1 MKLGEAL
8 SDLFDSG
15 IEEDTISLLYEA
27 NKEVAV
33 RVKTPFGMTE
43 EVVLEEVILQGEVW
57 GPSLAS
63 NQVDT
68 FGKEMLE
75 ELRSI
80 YGLIELF
87 HMKLMLLSVSYLCIL
102 FCLQVISKTDPIFA

>member
-1 MKLGEAL
+1 MFYGMKLGEAL

-27 NKEVAV
+27 NKEIAV

-75 ELRSI
+75 EDLPSNT
-80 YGLIELF
+80 
-87 HMKLMLLSVSYLCIL
+87 KVTYLYL
-102 FCLQVISKTDPIFA
+102 YWGWSMT

>member
-1 MKLGEAL
+1 
-8 SDLFDSG
+8 
-15 IEEDTISLLYEA
+15 
-27 NKEVAV
+27 
-33 RVKTPFGMTE
+33 MTE

-75 ELRSI
+75 EDLPSNT
-80 YGLIELF
+80 
-87 HMKLMLLSVSYLCIL
+87 KVTYLYL
-102 FCLQVISKTDPIFA
+102 YWGWSMT